1 MGRERSISPESSPTG
16 SRGNSCSKGHHTCF
30 ERVGLH
36 IPKAIIDDVIAD
48 KLDVE
53 LLRSL
58 NPFTIADLS
67 CPVGSTRFQVVKN
80 IMEAVE
86 LKYLL
91 HGLGSYLPEFQM
103 YFSDHFSNDFNM
115 LFTSFPPN
123 KRYFAAGMPGS
134 FYGRLFPKASLH
146 FVHSS
151 YALHFLSRVPTEL
164 EDETCLAWN
173 KGRIHYTS
181 SQREVVEA
189 YSVQYAK
196 DMDSFLHARAQEIV
210 CGGLMALLIPSLP
223 DETNP
228 SQSRLIELFE
238 LLESSLKDMINMG
251 FSSEAEVDSFNVPV
265 YQPSTQE
272 LEGLIERNGCFS
284 IERLETLDR
293 SMDHI
298 IDIEKCINLQIRPIL
313 EELIRRHFGSE
324 IIDTLFDQFDK
335 RVAEPSSIPSDLS
348 CKTIGELF
356 ILLKRNSYQ
365 SEDS

>member
-91 HGLGSYLPEFQM
+91 HGLGSYLPEFQI
-103 YFSDHFSNDFNM
+103 
-115 LFTSFPPN
+115 
-123 KRYFAAGMPGS
+123 
-134 FYGRLFPKASLH
+134 
-146 FVHSS
+146 
-151 YALHFLSRVPTEL
+151 VPTEL

>member
-1 MGRERSISPESSPTG
+1 MGRETTESPESSPTE
-16 SRGNSCSKGHHTCF
+16 SRSSSCSEAHHTCCN

-36 IPKAIIDDVIAD
+36 IPKAVIDDIIAD
-48 KLDVE
+48 KLDVQ
-53 LLRSL
+53 LLSSF
-58 NPFTIADLS
+58 NPFIIADLS
-67 CPVGSTRFQVVKN
+67 FSVGPNRFQVVKN

-86 LKYLL
+86 LKYLFQ
-91 HGLGSYLPEFQM
+91 GLGSCMPEFQM

-115 LFTSFPPN
+115 LFKSFPPN

-173 KGRIHYTS
+173 RGRIHYTS

-223 DETNP
+223 DENHP
-228 SQSRLIELFE
+228 SQSRLITLFE

-251 FSSEAEVDSFNVPV
+251 FSSEAQVDSFNMPV

-272 LEGLIERNGCFS
+272 LEGLIERNGSFR
-284 IERLETLDR
+284 IEKMEILDR
-293 SMDHI
+293 SMSHLI
-298 IDIEKCINLQIRPIL
+298 EIEKCITLQMRPSL

-324 IIDTLFDQFDK
+324 IIDALFDQFDK
-335 RVAEPSSIPSDLS
+335 RVAESSIPSDLN

-356 ILLKRNSYQ
+356 ILLKRNSDQ